1 MFSEFIIMRNKRK
14 QQIDIILSIHGFI
27 VQQPKINYDG
37 NLGIEGLQMLREEK
51 RKIESRQENCS
62 WKSVI

>member
-1 MFSEFIIMRNKRK
+1 MRNKRK

-27 VQQPKINYDG
+27 DQQPKINYDR
-37 NLGIEGLQMLREEK
+37 NLGIERLQMLREEK
-51 RKIESRQENCS
+51 GKIESRQENTS